1 MMEILGYVVA
11 GAPFVVAG
19 VALLGLGWSAARSG
33 AAALLAALAGALL
46 WPTLESAGL
55 WGALSEGLG
64 TAGSAL
70 YVLVGGLLLYNVL
83 SAGGAVEEISGFLG
97 RLEPE
102 REALALLIVVGAAP
116 FFESVT
122 GFGVAVVI
130 SAPILL
136 SAGFTPLKAAVLASW
151 GQLTVPWGALGVGT
165 LIGADL
171 AGLTFGELSDASA
184 LLSLPLFLIYGV
196 AAVMLAGGWN
206 GVRRRG
212 FEAAYVSLAAGTGIL
227 LNSLY
232 LVPELSGA
240 VGSLLA
246 VGIFLARRVGR
257 LRGLSVPGRALA
269 PYGLLLALLA
279 VANGM
284 GPVRTALDGLGP
296 VFEGPG
302 PWLVA
307 SAVFA
312 ALLLRLGGK
321 AFASATRQTL
331 GQWLPVAGAILAFIL
346 AGQVM
351 AASGAAGLL
360 AGGAAGASGGAYPV
374 FAPLV
379 GALGG
384 ALTGSNAGS
393 NALFMSFQV
402 EAAGTSGNPELTLA
416 AIQNVAGSQANLLAP
431 QRLVLAAT
439 STGLLGREAQI
450 AWAISPPVVA
460 SIAILALF
468 GALLGLS

>member
-1 MMEILGYVVA
+1 MIETLGYAVA

-19 VALLGLGWSAARSG
+19 VTLLGLGWSATRTGVAT
-33 AAALLAALAGALL
+33 LLAALAAALL
-46 WPTLESAGL
+46 WPALESGGL
-55 WGALSEGLG
+55 GGALFEGLG
-64 TAGSAL
+64 TAGNAL

-83 SAGGAVEEISGFLG
+83 FAGGAVEEISRFLG

-102 REALALLIVVGAAP
+102 REALALLIVLGAAP

-171 AGLTFGELSDASA
+171 AGFTFGELSDASA
-184 LLSLPLFLIYGV
+184 LLSVPLFLIYGV
-196 AAVMLAGGWN
+196 AAAMLAGGWT
-206 GVRRRG
+206 GVKRRG
-212 FEAAYVSLAAGTGIL
+212 FEAAYVSLAAGMGIL

-279 VANGM
+279 VENGV
-284 GPVRTALDGLGP
+284 GPVRNTLDGLGP
-296 VFEGPG
+296 VFAGPG
-302 PWLVA
+302 LWLVV
-307 SAVFA
+307 SAGFA
-312 ALLLRLGGK
+312 ALLLKLDGK
-321 AFASATRQTL
+321 DAASATGKTID
-331 GQWLPVAGAILAFIL
+331 QWLPVAGAILAFIL

-360 AGGAAGASGGAYPV
+360 ASGVAGASGEAYPA

-384 ALTGSNAGS
+384 GLTGSNSGS
-393 NALFMSFQV
+393 NALFMSFQI
-402 EAAGTSGNPELTLA
+402 EAAASSGSPELALA
-416 AIQNVAGSQANLLAP
+416 ALQNVAGSQANLLSP
-431 QRLVLAAT
+431 QRLALAAT
-439 STGLLGREAQI
+439 ATGLLGREAQI
-450 AWAISPPVVA
+450 ARAISPPVMASVA
-460 SIAILALF
+460 LLVLF
-468 GALLGLS
+468 GALLGLP